1 MSETRNRSVR
11 TENLPRFRKATTGHR
26 EQQWSTSHFFNRKC
40 VNVPFATG
48 GNVMRD
54 FKGKVV
60 VITGGATGIGFAL
73 AKQFARHGA
82 LLLLAG
88 IDKKR
93 LEQAAKALTHEV
105 ARVETFECDVTKREQ
120 VEALADFAWERFGHA
135 DVIVNNA
142 GVGPVPSTVIDT
154 KPEDV
159 QSVLNV
165 NLFGVWN
172 GVSVFGRRFVAAGT
186 PAAIYNVG
194 SENSFFNAIPEG
206 AGYVLSKHA
215 VLAMTVALRE
225 EVPDN
230 IEVAL
235 ICPGLVRSELA
246 RETQQGM
253 DTDHYAELVMRQLN
267 AGEFYIVSHAFN
279 LVRIHARWREIEAAF
294 ARYAP
299 RYSGDVEFD
308 VRTLGAKN
316 NWYPRYPNAAGDLP
330 V

>member
-1 MSETRNRSVR
+1 M
-11 TENLPRFRKATTGHR
+11 
-26 EQQWSTSHFFNRKC
+26 QDFN
-40 VNVPFATG
+40 
-48 GNVMRD
+48 
-54 FKGKVV
+54 GKVV

-73 AKQFARHGA
+73 AKQFAKDGA
-82 LLLLAG
+82 RLVIAG
-88 IDKKR
+88 IQKNR
-93 LEQAAKALTHEV
+93 LDEAAKALSSIAEQ
-105 ARVETFECDVTKREQ
+105 VEIIECDVTDRAQ
-120 VEALADFAWERFGHA
+120 VEALASFAWEKYGRV

-142 GVGPVPSTVIDT
+142 GVGPIPSTVIDT
-154 KPEDV
+154 RPEDV
-159 QSVLNV
+159 QSVLAV

-172 GVSVFGRRFVAAGT
+172 GVSIFGRRFIEQGT

-225 EVPDN
+225 ELPN
-230 IEVAL
+230 HIEVAL

-246 RETQQGM
+246 KETQEGM
-253 DTDHYAELVMRQLN
+253 DTDAYAALVMKQIK

-279 LVRIHARWREIEAAF
+279 MVRIKARWNEIEAAF
-294 ARYAP
+294 NKYAP
-299 RYSGDVEFD
+299 RYESDVEFD

-316 NWYPRYPNAAGDLP
+316 NWYPRYPNASADIP

>member
-1 MSETRNRSVR
+1 M
-11 TENLPRFRKATTGHR
+11 
-26 EQQWSTSHFFNRKC
+26 QDFN
-40 VNVPFATG
+40 
-48 GNVMRD
+48 
-54 FKGKVV
+54 GKVV

-73 AKQFARHGA
+73 AKQFAKDGA
-82 LLLLAG
+82 RLVIAG
-88 IDKKR
+88 IQKNR
-93 LEQAAKALTHEV
+93 LDEAAKALSSIAEQ
-105 ARVETFECDVTKREQ
+105 VEITKCDVTDRAQ
-120 VEALADFAWERFGHA
+120 VEALASFAWEKYGRV

-142 GVGPVPSTVIDT
+142 GVGPIPSRVIDT
-154 KPEDV
+154 RPEDV
-159 QSVLNV
+159 QSVLAV

-172 GVSVFGRRFVAAGT
+172 GVSIFGRRFIEQGT

-225 EVPDN
+225 ELPN
-230 IEVAL
+230 HIEVAL

-246 RETQQGM
+246 KETQEGM
-253 DTDHYAELVMRQLN
+253 DTDAYAALVMKQIK

-279 LVRIHARWREIEAAF
+279 MVRIKARWNEIEAAF
-294 ARYAP
+294 NKYAP
-299 RYSGDVEFD
+299 RYESDVELD

-316 NWYPRYPNAAGDLP
+316 NWYPRYPNASADIP

>member
-1 MSETRNRSVR
+1 M
-11 TENLPRFRKATTGHR
+11 
-26 EQQWSTSHFFNRKC
+26 QDFN
-40 VNVPFATG
+40 
-48 GNVMRD
+48 
-54 FKGKVV
+54 GKVV

-73 AKQFARHGA
+73 AKQFARQGA
-82 LLLLAG
+82 HLVIAG
-88 IDKKR
+88 IQEDR
-93 LEQAAKALTHEV
+93 LASARKALAELSV
-105 ARVETFECDVTKREQ
+105 RVETFECDVTVRKQ
-120 VEALADFAWERFGHA
+120 MDALADFAWEKFGQV
-135 DVIVNNA
+135 DVLVNNA
-142 GVGPVPSTVIDT
+142 GVGPIPSTVVDA

-159 QSVLNV
+159 QSVLAV

-172 GVSVFGRRFVAAGT
+172 GVSVFGKRFIAQNR

-206 AGYVLSKHA
+206 AGYVVSKHG

-225 EVPDN
+225 ELPKHV
-230 IEVAL
+230 EVAL

-246 RETQQGM
+246 RETELGM
-253 DTDHYAELVMRQLN
+253 DTDAYAETVVKQLR

-279 LVRIHARWREIEAAF
+279 LVRIKARWGEIEAAF

-299 RYSGDVEFD
+299 RYDGDIEYD

-316 NWYPRYPNAAGDLP
+316 GWYPRYPNAAVDIP

>member
-1 MSETRNRSVR
+1 
-11 TENLPRFRKATTGHR
+11 
-26 EQQWSTSHFFNRKC
+26 
-40 VNVPFATG
+40 
-48 GNVMRD
+48 MRD

-73 AKQFARHGA
+73 AKQFARQGA
-82 LLLLAG
+82 SLLLAG
-88 IDKKR
+88 IEKHR
-93 LEQAAKALTHEV
+93 LDEAAKALSHDA
-105 ARVETFECDVTKREQ
+105 ARVEIFECDVTKRAQ
-120 VEALADFAWERFGHA
+120 VEALADFAWDRFGRA

-142 GVGPVPSTVIDT
+142 GVGPIPSTVIDA

-172 GVSVFGRRFVAAGT
+172 GVSVFGRRFVAEGT

-206 AGYVLSKHA
+206 AGYILSKHA

-225 EVPDN
+225 EAPEN
-230 IEVAL
+230 IDVAL

-246 RETQQGM
+246 KETQEGM
-253 DTDHYAELVMRQLN
+253 DTDAYAELVMKQLN

-294 ARYAP
+294 AKYAP
-299 RYSGDVEFD
+299 RYDGDIEFD
-308 VRTLGAKN
+308 VRTLGVKN
-316 NWYPRYPNAAGDLP
+316 KWYPGYPNAAEDLP

>member
-1 MSETRNRSVR
+1 M
-11 TENLPRFRKATTGHR
+11 
-26 EQQWSTSHFFNRKC
+26 QDFN
-40 VNVPFATG
+40 
-48 GNVMRD
+48 
-54 FKGKVV
+54 GKVV

-73 AKQFARHGA
+73 AKQFAKDGA
-82 LLLLAG
+82 RLVIAG
-88 IDKKR
+88 IQKNR
-93 LEQAAKALTHEV
+93 LDEAAKALSSIAEQ
-105 ARVETFECDVTKREQ
+105 VEITKCDVTDRAQ
-120 VEALADFAWERFGHA
+120 VEALASFAWEKYGRV

-142 GVGPVPSTVIDT
+142 GVGPIPSTVIDT
-154 KPEDV
+154 RPEDV
-159 QSVLNV
+159 QSVLAV

-172 GVSVFGRRFVAAGT
+172 GVSIFGRRFIEQGT

-225 EVPDN
+225 ELPN
-230 IEVAL
+230 HIEVAL

-246 RETQQGM
+246 KETQEGM
-253 DTDHYAELVMRQLN
+253 DTDAYAALVMKQIK

-279 LVRIHARWREIEAAF
+279 MVRIKARWNEIEAAF
-294 ARYAP
+294 NKYAP
-299 RYSGDVEFD
+299 RYESDVELD

-316 NWYPRYPNAAGDLP
+316 NWYPRYPNASADIP

>member
-1 MSETRNRSVR
+1 M
-11 TENLPRFRKATTGHR
+11 
-26 EQQWSTSHFFNRKC
+26 QDFN
-40 VNVPFATG
+40 
-48 GNVMRD
+48 
-54 FKGKVV
+54 GKVV

-73 AKQFARHGA
+73 AKQFAKDGA
-82 LLLLAG
+82 RLVIAG
-88 IDKKR
+88 IQAHR
-93 LEQAAKALTHEV
+93 LDEAAKALSSIAEQ
-105 ARVETFECDVTKREQ
+105 VEITKCDVTDRAQ
-120 VEALADFAWERFGHA
+120 VEALASFAWEKYGRV

-142 GVGPVPSTVIDT
+142 GVGPIPSRVIDT
-154 KPEDV
+154 RPEDV
-159 QSVLNV
+159 QSVLAV

-172 GVSVFGRRFVAAGT
+172 GVSIFGRRFIEQGT

-225 EVPDN
+225 ELPN
-230 IEVAL
+230 HIEVAL

-246 RETQQGM
+246 KETQEGM
-253 DTDHYAELVMRQLN
+253 DTDAYAALVMKQIK

-279 LVRIHARWREIEAAF
+279 MVRIKARWNEIEAAF
-294 ARYAP
+294 NKYAP
-299 RYSGDVEFD
+299 RYESDVEFD

-316 NWYPRYPNAAGDLP
+316 NWYPRYPNASADIP

>member
-1 MSETRNRSVR
+1 M
-11 TENLPRFRKATTGHR
+11 
-26 EQQWSTSHFFNRKC
+26 QDFN
-40 VNVPFATG
+40 
-48 GNVMRD
+48 
-54 FKGKVV
+54 GKVV

-73 AKQFARHGA
+73 AKQFAKDGA
-82 LLLLAG
+82 RLVIAG
-88 IDKKR
+88 IQKNR
-93 LEQAAKALTHEV
+93 LDEAAKALSSIAEQ
-105 ARVETFECDVTKREQ
+105 VEITKCDVTDRAQ
-120 VEALADFAWERFGHA
+120 VEALASFAWEKYGRV

-142 GVGPVPSTVIDT
+142 GVGPIPSTVIDT
-154 KPEDV
+154 RPEDV
-159 QSVLNV
+159 QSVLAV

-172 GVSVFGRRFVAAGT
+172 GVSIFGRRFIEQGT

-225 EVPDN
+225 ELPN
-230 IEVAL
+230 HIEVAL

-246 RETQQGM
+246 KETQEGM
-253 DTDHYAELVMRQLN
+253 DTDAYAALVMKQIK

-279 LVRIHARWREIEAAF
+279 MVRIKARWNEIEAAF
-294 ARYAP
+294 NKYAP
-299 RYSGDVEFD
+299 RYESDVEFD

-316 NWYPRYPNAAGDLP
+316 NWYPRYPNASADIP

>member
-1 MSETRNRSVR
+1 
-11 TENLPRFRKATTGHR
+11 
-26 EQQWSTSHFFNRKC
+26 
-40 VNVPFATG
+40 
-48 GNVMRD
+48 MRD

-73 AKQFARHGA
+73 AKQFARQGA
-82 LLLLAG
+82 SLLLAG
-88 IDKKR
+88 IERNR
-93 LEQAAKALTHEV
+93 LDEAAQALSSDV
-105 ARVETFECDVTKREQ
+105 ARVEIFECDVTKRAQ
-120 VEALADFAWERFGHA
+120 VEALADFAWEKFGRA

-142 GVGPVPSTVIDT
+142 GVGPIPSTVIDAR
-154 KPEDV
+154 PEDV
-159 QSVLNV
+159 QRVLDV

-172 GVSVFGRRFVAAGT
+172 GVSVFGRRFIAEGT

-194 SENSFFNAIPEG
+194 SENAFFNAIPEG

-225 EVPDN
+225 ELPEN

-253 DTDHYAELVMRQLN
+253 DTDAYAELVMKQLN

-294 ARYAP
+294 AKYAP
-299 RYSGDVEFD
+299 RYEGDVEFD

-316 NWYPRYPNAAGDLP
+316 NWYPRYPNAAEDLP